1 MSKKR
6 NLNFACSVL
15 FAGYYA
21 LFYMVGMMFS
31 GYLME
36 SGFEKSTVTTM
47 SSISSFILL
56 VTKPLFST
64 VVDKGH
70 CRLLACCYCAAIA
83 AGSGIFFFSPSRG
96 MPQVLAYTVLCSV
109 GSGAFM
115 DLTDTW
121 VLKLIKQSGDVDYGR
136 TRAFGSAAY
145 ALCSLAY
152 GAALTA
158 FGYGIAPWCILAL
171 LAVLLAVTLTMPD
184 PPRALQAPD
193 AKKGVFSGRLSLLKN
208 PMFLCYMVLGTV
220 AGHTLGM
227 MDNFIPVLITE
238 RGGTAFHIGLSSFV
252 MAGIEF
258 FLLRVF
264 TPIADR
270 IGTHRVFAL
279 GIAGF
284 GIKALAVSLMPTPQ
298 MIIAACVTQT
308 VSFCLYFPGRMR
320 VLSEE
325 VEQESLA
332 GAFATAGIYSSL
344 VNILLVNPVTGYLS
358 ESIGTAAMMRCFTL
372 LCLAAGAAY
381 YFITARIKAKQETAA
396 Q

>member
-1 MSKKR
+1 MA
-6 NLNFACSVL
+6 FVA
-15 FAGYYA
+15 
-21 LFYMVGMMFS
+21 
-31 GYLME
+31 
-36 SGFEKSTVTTM
+36 
-47 SSISSFILL
+47 
-56 VTKPLFST
+56 
-64 VVDKGH
+64 VDFLTG
-70 CRLLACCYCAAIA
+70 
-83 AGSGIFFFSPSRG
+83 
-96 MPQVLAYTVLCSV
+96 VLADRRKVRRT
-109 GSGAFM
+109 GAEWRFESHKAWR
-115 DLTDTW
+115 TIT
-121 VLKLIKQSGDVDYGR
+121 KL
-136 TRAFGSAAY
+136 
-145 ALCSLAY
+145 
-152 GAALTA
+152 
-158 FGYGIAPWCILAL
+158 
-171 LAVLLAVTLTMPD
+171 
-184 PPRALQAPD
+184 
-193 AKKGVFSGRLSLLKN
+193 
-208 PMFLCYMVLGTV
+208 
-220 AGHTLGM
+220 
-227 MDNFIPVLITE
+227 
-238 RGGTAFHIGLSSFV
+238 SFV